1 MCQPD
6 FCNLYSFRAFCTL
19 TLFFTSA
26 AFVLGTGTRGA
37 ANPDPFAATV
47 TKVVRQVEWQRS
59 STTVWQRAALNNL
72 LLAGDGLRTGAGS
85 HAELLYGDGSVTRM
99 GSLTSLVLTGDRRRE
114 VRLTAGKIWL
124 QIRKGGAG
132 MRVLTPGAVA
142 TVTGT
147 ELMVEFDPARR
158 ATEVTV
164 FEGSVDVTGD
174 VGNLVRV
181 LAGTT
186 TRVPLQAPAA
196 APVPLAPTKLQER
209 SSLFKPLSV
218 EDSHS
223 APVPVGTGGSE
234 GQQEPAPDATLTR
247 PGRADAPE
255 AQSPVADADPLPPPP
270 PGAESAAANGSG
282 AKPDLKGQTDKL
294 LDPRVINGSPTTG
307 AVRVII
313 E

>member
-1 MCQPD
+1 MRHL
-6 FCNLYSFRAFCTL
+6 FYSGRRSLITLVVGALSSASLWGFLANTGRAEA
-19 TLFFTSA
+19 S
-26 AFVLGTGTRGA
+26 
-37 ANPDPFAATV
+37 PDPFAATL
-47 TKVVRQVEWQRS
+47 TKVVRQVEWQRA
-59 STTVWQRAALNNL
+59 STAVWQRAVLNNL
-72 LLAGDGLRTGAGS
+72 LLAGDGLRTGTES

-114 VRLTAGKIWL
+114 VRLAAGKIWL

-147 ELMVEFDPARR
+147 ELLVEFDPARR

-186 TRVPLQAPAA
+186 TRVPVQAPAA
-196 APVPLAPTKLQER
+196 APVPLAPIKLQER

-218 EDSHS
+218 DDSSVAPPS
-223 APVPVGTGGSE
+223 AGAGTADN
-234 GQQEPAPDATLTR
+234 QQEPAPDAALTR
-247 PGRADAPE
+247 PGRADAVDGQG
-255 AQSPVADADPLPPPP
+255 AGAGADPAPPAQGSEP
-270 PGAESAAANGSG
+270 AAPVTQNS
-282 AKPDLKGQTDKL
+282 KPDLKGQTDKL
-294 LDPRVINGSPTTG
+294 LDPRIINGSPTTG
-307 AVRVII
+307 TVRVII